1 MVIIAKKKKTKWDF
15 ILFPCAQP
23 PFRPGS
29 TYPLKYNHDFH
40 VQLKENSSQRRFSHG
55 QRKSLFSPAI
65 FSRSRKLFFRRA
77 GNFQVV
83 ETGMALLRAGRVQPL
98 DCGSALP
105 QVQPTNSTIL
115 NTRATVQTKQTQCTL
130 FKHFLIHRKYHISR
144 LKAFCPHTVQI

>member
-1 MVIIAKKKKTKWDF
+1 MVSAKEEGMVIIAKKKKTKWDF

-40 VQLKENSSQRRFSHG
+40 VQLKEHSSHRRFSHG

-77 GNFQVV
+77 GNFQVG

-130 FKHFLIHRKYHISR
+130 
-144 LKAFCPHTVQI
+144 

>member
-1 MVIIAKKKKTKWDF
+1 MVIITKKKTKWDF

-40 VQLKENSSQRRFSHG
+40 VQLKENSSHRRFSHG

-130 FKHFLIHRKYHISR
+130 NIF
-144 LKAFCPHTVQI
+144 